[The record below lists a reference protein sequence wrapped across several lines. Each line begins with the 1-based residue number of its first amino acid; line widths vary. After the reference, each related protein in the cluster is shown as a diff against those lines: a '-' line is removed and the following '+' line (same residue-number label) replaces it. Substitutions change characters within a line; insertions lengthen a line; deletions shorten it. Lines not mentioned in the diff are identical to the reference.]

1 MASHLVRHVLIESL
15 LLSGFG
21 AALGLL
27 LLYDALCAV
36 RALKIDGILRLV
48 DAGLNLPVL
57 GCSVLIAVVSGMLAG
72 LAPAL
77 QAPYGDIA
85 AALREGDRQTGSR
98 SQGRLRAVV
107 VTGEVALSFLLLVGA
122 GAASQRPVVGGNPG
136 MGIGAPSCGESCARE
151 VPWSNW
157 RIVSPD
163 YFRALGLPLVAGRG
177 FDERDKSVWADS
189 GQSNLDAEVVGVVG
203 DMRDR
208 GLASEPTR
216 TVYLPYGMN
225 ALPGEVVIQTRGDPL
240 ALVPTVRSIVAALD
254 PNLPMADVRS
264 FDNVVDRSV
273 APERLNTLLPGVF
286 GALAL
291 LLATAGICGVL
302 SYSMSRRTSE
312 IGLRVA
318 LGATGGRVLRMAVGQ
333 GMRPVVVGIALG
345 MIGACRLSRYFT
357 ALLFGVKPFDLQ
369 TYVAVATLLLGTA
382 LAACYLPGRRAMR
395 IDPATALRI
404 A

>member
-1 MASHLVRHVLIESL
+1 
-15 LLSGFG
+15 
-21 AALGLL
+21 
-27 LLYDALCAV
+27 
-36 RALKIDGILRLV
+36 
-48 DAGLNLPVL
+48 
-57 GCSVLIAVVSGMLAG
+57 
-72 LAPAL
+72 
-77 QAPYGDIA
+77 
-85 AALREGDRQTGSR
+85 
-98 SQGRLRAVV
+98 
-107 VTGEVALSFLLLVGA
+107 VALSFLLLVGA

-254 PNLPMADVRS
+254 PNLPMADMRS

-286 GALAL
+286 GSLAL

-318 LGATGGRVLRMAVGQ
+318 LGATGGRILRMAVGQ
-333 GMRPVVVGIALG
+333 GMRGCCRHCARYDRRVPAEPVFHGTPIRRQGVRSPDL
-345 MIGACRLSRYFT
+345 RSR
-357 ALLFGVKPFDLQ
+357 
-369 TYVAVATLLLGTA
+369 
-382 LAACYLPGRRAMR
+382 RRAAAR
-395 IDPATALRI
+395 YCARRLLSTGPARHAHRSGHGSADRLIPTGRVVERAQPHWHTE
-404 A
+404 